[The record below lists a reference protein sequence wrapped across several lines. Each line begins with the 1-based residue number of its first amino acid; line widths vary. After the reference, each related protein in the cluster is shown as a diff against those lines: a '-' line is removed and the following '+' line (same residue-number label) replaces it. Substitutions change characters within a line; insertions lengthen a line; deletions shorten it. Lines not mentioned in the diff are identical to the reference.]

1 MLIFSIIT
9 MSKNQSIMST
19 LIKNIR
25 TLFSTY
31 VSAPGFKRGPEMMHL
46 PCIDS
51 AYLQT
56 ENGKITAFG
65 PMAECPDRADQIID
79 ATGRFVLPT
88 WADSHTHIVFAGS
101 RESEYI
107 QRIQGATYEEIANA
121 GGGILNSAKR
131 LADTSEAELYDN
143 AVMRLE
149 EVMGLG
155 TGAIEIKSGYGL
167 SYESELKI
175 LRVIQKLKE
184 SYDLPIKSTFLGAHA
199 IPTKY
204 KDNRRA
210 YIDEVIDKMLPEVA
224 DQNLADYIDVFCDEG
239 FFTVD
244 ETAEIMDAGAKY
256 GLKSKIHANELAN
269 SGGVQIGIAH
279 DAVSVDHLEQIE
291 QPEIDALLKSLTIPT
306 VLPSVSFFLNIRYA
320 PARQMIDAGLGLAIA
335 SDYNPGSSP
344 SGNIPFLISLA
355 CNKMKMHPNEAINAA
370 TINGAH
376 AMELGHQ
383 VGSIT
388 RGLDANFILTNRMP
402 SMDFLPYAFGSSHI
416 SSVYIKGKVV

>member
-1 MLIFSIIT
+1 
-9 MSKNQSIMST
+9 MST

-25 TLFSTY
+25 SLFGTY
-31 VSAPGFKRGPEMMHL
+31 KSAPGFKRGADMMLL
-46 PCIDS
+46 PSIEK
-51 AYLQT
+51 AYLLI
-56 ENGKITAFG
+56 ENGKIAAYG
-65 PMAECPDRADQIID
+65 PMSDCPDRANEIID
-79 ATGRFVLPT
+79 ATGQYVLPT

-131 LADTSEAELYDN
+131 LADTSETELYDS
-143 AVMRLE
+143 AVMRLT
-149 EVMGLG
+149 EVMGMG

-175 LRVIQKLKE
+175 LRVIRKLKE
-184 SYDLPIKSTFLGAHA
+184 NFDLPIKSTFLGAHA
-199 IPTKY
+199 IPTIY
-204 KDNRRA
+204 KENRRA
-210 YIDEVIDKMLPEVA
+210 YIDEVIDRMLPEVA
-224 DQNLADYIDVFCDEG
+224 DQDLADYIDVFCDEG

-279 DAVSVDHLEQIE
+279 EAVSVDHLEQIK
-291 QPEIDALLKSLTIPT
+291 QPEIDALLKSQTIPT

-320 PARQMIDAGLGLAIA
+320 PARQMIDAGLGLAMA

-355 CNKMKMHPNEAINAA
+355 CNKMKLHPNEAINAA

-388 RGLDANFILTNRMP
+388 KGLDANFILTKAMP
-402 SMDFLPYAFGSSHI
+402 SLDFLPYAFGSSHI
-416 SSVYIKGKVV
+416 DSVYISGKRV